1 MFRGLPWNIFER
13 ASKYNPFKSGWFS
26 YFYFSHRTLRYSLYL
41 LHLLLLV
48 SNFYLWNQHWIYNLS
63 SIGQF
68 SFYFLAFIGAV
79 TKLKSELFY
88 LPYFYTMTI
97 TAQLIAV
104 IKSFLGKNK
113 AVWDKA

>member
-1 MFRGLPWNIFER
+1 
-13 ASKYNPFKSGWFS
+13 
-26 YFYFSHRTLRYSLYL
+26 
-41 LHLLLLV
+41 
-48 SNFYLWNQHWIYNLS
+48 
-63 SIGQF
+63 
-68 SFYFLAFIGAV
+68 LAFIGAV

-113 AVWDKA
+113 AVWDKAESTR